1 MLRTVDLYFC
11 IQSICIVQVPSED
24 KRAELSQQLHQL
36 IDIVEEL
43 NREGEYGGS
52 PEAMYAL
59 IERCADERP
68 TDSVLALMDYRAN
81 VCW

>member
-1 MLRTVDLYFC
+1 M
-11 IQSICIVQVPSED
+11 PSED